1 MRAQIAGGLNYSL
14 CGIPY
19 WNTDIGGFFGWEYNN
34 DWHNVAMQELQV
46 RWMQWGC
53 FMPIMRNHCS
63 SPMES
68 EIYKF
73 GEPGY
78 WAYDVQ
84 KDFVELR
91 YRLLPYI
98 YSLCGE
104 ATQNNGSIMRPFVMD
119 FPKDKKAIRT
129 DNEYMFGRNLLVMP
143 VTDSLY
149 TYLDPKTKKGYT
161 SVPDVAKAV
170 KNVKVYLPQGAKWYN
185 FWTNELHAGG
195 QTVNMPCPIDIMPV
209 YVKAGSIMAFGPAV
223 QYTSEKKWDNLEIRI
238 YPGAD
243 GEFTLY
249 EDEGD
254 NYNYEKGAFS
264 QIRFHWDDATRTLT
278 IDDRKGEY
286 KGMLKKRN
294 FRILVVDRQSPSGDK
309 EPTQFSR
316 SVRYNGKA
324 QAIKL

>member
-1 MRAQIAGGLNYSL
+1 
-14 CGIPY
+14 
-19 WNTDIGGFFGWEYNN
+19 
-34 DWHNVAMQELQV
+34 
-46 RWMQWGC
+46 
-53 FMPIMRNHCS
+53 
-63 SPMES
+63 
-68 EIYKF
+68 
-73 GEPGY
+73 
-78 WAYDVQ
+78 
-84 KDFVELR
+84 
-91 YRLLPYI
+91 
-98 YSLCGE
+98 
-104 ATQNNGSIMRPFVMD
+104 MRPFVMD

-149 TYLDPKTKKGYT
+149 TYLDPRPKRDTLQYRCGQGREERKSLSAK
-161 SVPDVAKAV
+161 VP
-170 KNVKVYLPQGAKWYN
+170 NGTT
-185 FWTNELHAGG
+185 FGRTNCMPEANGQYAMPHRHHAG
-195 QTVNMPCPIDIMPV
+195 VRE
-209 YVKAGSIMAFGPAV
+209 SRFHHAFGPAV

>member
-1 MRAQIAGGLNYSL
+1 
-14 CGIPY
+14 
-19 WNTDIGGFFGWEYNN
+19 
-34 DWHNVAMQELQV
+34 
-46 RWMQWGC
+46 
-53 FMPIMRNHCS
+53 
-63 SPMES
+63 
-68 EIYKF
+68 
-73 GEPGY
+73 
-78 WAYDVQ
+78 
-84 KDFVELR
+84 
-91 YRLLPYI
+91 
-98 YSLCGE
+98 
-104 ATQNNGSIMRPFVMD
+104 
-119 FPKDKKAIRT
+119 
-129 DNEYMFGRNLLVMP
+129 MP

>member
-1 MRAQIAGGLNYSL
+1 
-14 CGIPY
+14 
-19 WNTDIGGFFGWEYNN
+19 
-34 DWHNVAMQELQV
+34 
-46 RWMQWGC
+46 
-53 FMPIMRNHCS
+53 
-63 SPMES
+63 
-68 EIYKF
+68 
-73 GEPGY
+73 
-78 WAYDVQ
+78 
-84 KDFVELR
+84 
-91 YRLLPYI
+91 
-98 YSLCGE
+98 
-104 ATQNNGSIMRPFVMD
+104 MRPFVMD
-119 FPKDKKAIRT
+119 FPRDKKAIRV

-149 TYLDPKTKKGYT
+149 TYYDTKARKGFT

-185 FWTNELHAGG
+185 FWTNEQHAGG

-209 YVKAGSIMAFGPAV
+209 YVKAGSILPFGPAV
-223 QYTSEKKWDNLEIRI
+223 QYATEKKWDNLEIRI

-254 NYNYEKGAFS
+254 NYNYENGAFS
-264 QIRFHWDDATRTLT
+264 QIRFRWNDATRTLT

-309 EPTQFSR
+309 AAKDVDR
-316 SVRYNGKA
+316 DIRYNGKA
-324 QAIKL
+324 QNISF